1 MLTARFEEA
10 LLYATRLHATQTRKA
25 SDIPYVSHLMTV
37 ASLTLEYGGN
47 EDEAIAALLHD
58 AVEDQGG
65 DETRLE
71 ILERF
76 GPAITY
82 IVDGCTDADTFP
94 KPPWRPRKEAFI
106 TSLRASSD
114 SVRLV
119 VACDKLHNARA
130 MVKDYRV
137 CGEALWSRFSGGRE
151 GMLWYYRTI
160 GDFLH
165 SERTAPVVEELD
177 RVVTELESLACR

>member
-1 MLTARFEEA
+1 VLTARFEEA
-10 LLYATRLHATQTRKA
+10 LLYSTRLHAEQTRKG
-25 SDIPYVSHLMTV
+25 SGIPYITHLMAV
-37 ASLTLEYGGN
+37 ASLTLEYGGG

-65 DETRLE
+65 ESTRIE
-71 ILERF
+71 ILKRF
-76 GPAITY
+76 GPAITE

-94 KPPWRPRKEAFI
+94 KPPWFPRKRAFM
-106 TSLRASSD
+106 TSLREAPE

-137 CGEALWSRFSGGRE
+137 CGEALWARFSGGRD
-151 GMLWYYRTI
+151 GTLWYYREMVEV
-160 GDFLH
+160 LH
-165 SERTAPVVEELD
+165 SPGTVQVIEELD
-177 RVVTELESLACR
+177 RVVTELETLAAG

>member
-1 MLTARFEEA
+1 VLTARFEKA

-25 SDIPYVSHLMTV
+25 SDIPYVSHLMAV
-37 ASLTLEYGGN
+37 AALALEYGGG

-65 DETRLE
+65 DETRVE
-71 ILERF
+71 ILEKF
-76 GPAITY
+76 GPAITG

-94 KPPWRPRKEAFI
+94 KPPWRPRKEAFMEN
-106 TSLRASSD
+106 LRGCSD

-160 GDFLH
+160 VAVLRSD
-165 SERTAPVVEELD
+165 RTEPVVDELN
-177 RVVTELESLACR
+177 RVVSELEVLTRR

>member
-1 MLTARFEEA
+1 VLTPRFEEA
-10 LLYATRLHATQTRKA
+10 LLYATRLHAEQTRKG

-37 ASLTLEYGGN
+37 AALTLEYGGG

-65 DETRLE
+65 DETRVE
-71 ILERF
+71 ILQRF
-76 GPAITY
+76 GPVITR

-94 KPPWRPRKEAFI
+94 KPPWRPRKEAFM
-106 TSLRASSD
+106 TSLQSAPE

-137 CGEALWSRFSGGRE
+137 CGEALWGRFSGGRE
-151 GMLWYYRTI
+151 GTLWYYRKMV
-160 GDFLH
+160 DVLH
-165 SERTAPVVEELD
+165 SKGTVHVVEELD
-177 RVVTELESLACR
+177 RVVTELEALAAR

>member
-1 MLTARFEEA
+1 VLTARFEEA
-10 LLYATRLHATQTRKA
+10 LLYATRLHAEQSRKG
-25 SDIPYVSHLMTV
+25 SDIPYVSHLMAV
-37 ASLTLEYGGN
+37 AGLTLEYGGG

-65 DETRLE
+65 EATRIE
-71 ILERF
+71 ILKRF
-76 GPAITY
+76 GPAIAE

-94 KPPWRPRKEAFI
+94 KPPWFPRKEAFMA
-106 TSLRASSD
+106 SLRRAPE

-137 CGEALWSRFSGGRE
+137 CGEALWGRFSGGRE
-151 GMLWYYRTI
+151 GTLWYYRKMV
-160 GDFLH
+160 DVLH
-165 SERTAPVVEELD
+165 SPATAQVIEELD
-177 RVVTELESLACR
+177 RVVTELETLASG